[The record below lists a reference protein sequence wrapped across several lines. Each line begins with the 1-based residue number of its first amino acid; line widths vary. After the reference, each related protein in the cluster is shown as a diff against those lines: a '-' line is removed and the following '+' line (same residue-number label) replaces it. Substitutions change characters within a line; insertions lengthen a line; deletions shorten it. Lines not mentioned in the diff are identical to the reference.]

1 MREVP
6 VPVEGAVFVYNPD
19 KPGAQEAAQRGAAWC
34 RERNIAPRIASRGQF
49 RCSEGELVVAVGGDG
64 TLLRTAAVLHP
75 AQVPI
80 LGVHM
85 GSLGFL
91 ASCSAAYMED
101 ALERVLQGEIT
112 VERRWR
118 LRACWPGGTGTAL
131 NDVVLTGIRTGRF
144 TQLEVSVNGSPVGTL
159 AGDGVIV
166 ASATG
171 ATAYALACGGPLIL
185 PHQDAAVVVPVAPH
199 HLGARPLVVPAE
211 ARVRVRARFPAN
223 VVLDG
228 DVVSELAQGDELE
241 TTADADPTLLV
252 SLPEGPTY
260 FERLREK
267 LGWLPGP
274 AAKGEA

>member
-1 MREVP
+1 MR
-6 VPVEGAVFVYNPD
+6 VEGVVFVYNPD

-34 RERNIAPRIASRGQF
+34 REHSIAPRIASRGQF
-49 RCSEGELVVAVGGDG
+49 RCREGDLVVAVGGDG

-91 ASCSAAYMED
+91 ASCTATHMED
-101 ALERVLQGEIT
+101 ALERVLEGAVFI
-112 VERRWR
+112 ERRCR
-118 LRACWPGGTGTAL
+118 LRARWPGGTGTAL
-131 NDVVLTGIRTGRF
+131 NDVALTGIRAGRF
-144 TQLEVSVNGSPVGTL
+144 TQLEVSVNGTPVGTL

-185 PHQDAAVVVPVAPH
+185 PQHSAAVVVPVAPH

-211 ARVRVRARFPAN
+211 AHVRVRALFPAN
-223 VVLDG
+223 VMLDG
-228 DVVSELAQGDELE
+228 DVVSELAQGAELE

-252 SLPEGPTY
+252 NLPEGPTY
-260 FERLREK
+260 FQRLREK

-274 AAKGEA
+274 AEKGDA